1 MVGANGPLKNRTSL
15 LAQRLK
21 HLSAMWEI
29 WVQSLGWE
37 DSLEQEVAVL
47 FLEDSMDGGA
57 WWAAVHGVAES
68 RT

>member
-1 MVGANGPLKNRTSL
+1 MVGANGPLKNRASL

-21 HLSAMWEI
+21 HLSAMWET
-29 WVQSLGWE
+29 WE
-37 DSLEQEVAVL
+37 DSLEKEVAVL